1 MELLF
6 IDPQQD
12 LPGVIDKLRFL
23 IQQLKAKLI
32 HFCKQQNLLIVLKMR
47 HFYYN
52 IYYKVRE
59 LDIRV
64 SMPLFLGIFMLQ

>member
-1 MELLF
+1 
-6 IDPQQD
+6 
-12 LPGVIDKLRFL
+12 
-23 IQQLKAKLI
+23 
-32 HFCKQQNLLIVLKMR
+32 MR

-64 SMPLFLGIFMLQ
+64 SMPLFLGIFMLQQLKKQLKNTNTKIKNMKYNSLQTNYMNNPAQI